1 MVTIIND
8 KFVLMNL
15 IDDDCIQPSSEKIQE
30 IETNVSSSEFTFT
43 FIVTIIISVFV
54 PGRSSV
60 VQKLK
65 KLGFSTQESV
75 DKFSCLY

>member
-1 MVTIIND
+1 
-8 KFVLMNL
+8 MNL

-43 FIVTIIISVFV
+43 FIVTIIISVFL

-65 KLGFSTQESV
+65 NWVFRHKKVLTSFLVCIEVFIMNRESER
-75 DKFSCLY
+75 

>member
-54 PGRSSV
+54 PGRSRDEGVHRWLS
-60 VQKLK
+60 L
-65 KLGFSTQESV
+65 
-75 DKFSCLY
+75 